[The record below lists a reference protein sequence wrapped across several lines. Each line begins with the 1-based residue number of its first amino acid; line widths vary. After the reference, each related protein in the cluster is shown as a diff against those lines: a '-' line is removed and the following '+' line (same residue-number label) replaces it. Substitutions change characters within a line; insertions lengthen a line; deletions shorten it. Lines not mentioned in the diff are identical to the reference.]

1 MNQMLMEE
9 TIRARE
15 QEASMVAENNRLV
28 AIALGPQPN
37 RGTKIRNALAALAA
51 RIDKKVRNW
60 NWIHRVTSEET
71 G

>member
-1 MNQMLMEE
+1 MNQMMMEE

-28 AIALGPQPN
+28 AIALGPQLS
-37 RGTKIRNALAALAA
+37 RVTKNRNALAALAVKSE
-51 RIDKKVRNW
+51 KKIRNW